1 MAEAS
6 GVVLGVPVGESPVV
20 DAVVVARRSS
30 TASERTDRTVAE
42 LCGEV
47 KRLAE
52 VHAADAACCYFL
64 YRRTAEEMV
73 VRCDKRAKGVRD
85 ALTVALTE
93 SNAQSS
99 STHVRDAAE
108 TLRQVFYELSS
119 KGTGM
124 RAVVLE
130 SMPEPTTLLAER
142 YAELTRCDDYP
153 RGSVRI
159 KMSTLRGAIA
169 MATKCAKPTH
179 DEGNYA
185 GAYYV
190 LCRSVDEMASHLVPG
205 ADSEPALEA
214 LRQLRAKAE
223 ELVAARAPSEAVLE
237 MLRLMRE
244 LANRQGNPGLSEGLP
259 DPLLYMMDDDF
270 PEDRKAGGGGCCVI
284 A

>member
-1 MAEAS
+1 
-6 GVVLGVPVGESPVV
+6 
-20 DAVVVARRSS
+20 
-30 TASERTDRTVAE
+30 
-42 LCGEV
+42 
-47 KRLAE
+47 
-52 VHAADAACCYFL
+52 
-64 YRRTAEEMV
+64 
-73 VRCDKRAKGVRD
+73 
-85 ALTVALTE
+85 
-93 SNAQSS
+93 
-99 STHVRDAAE
+99 
-108 TLRQVFYELSS
+108 
-119 KGTGM
+119 
-124 RAVVLE
+124 
-130 SMPEPTTLLAER
+130 MPEPTTLLAER

-270 PEDRKAGGGGCCVI
+270 PEGRKAGGGGCCVI

>member
-1 MAEAS
+1 MPA
-6 GVVLGVPVGESPVV
+6 GVVVGVPMVEAPLV
-20 DAVVVARRSS
+20 DTVVAARVS

-52 VHAADAACCYFL
+52 VHAADDACCYFL

-93 SNAQSS
+93 SNAQNA

-108 TLRQVFYELSS
+108 TLRQVFCDLCS
-119 KGTGM
+119 KSAGM

-130 SMPEPTTLLAER
+130 SMPEPGTLLAER
-142 YAELTRCDDYP
+142 YAELTRSDDYP
-153 RGSVRI
+153 RGSVKR

-205 ADSEPALEA
+205 AESESALEA
-214 LRQLRAKAE
+214 LRQLRAKADQ
-223 ELVAARAPSEAVLE
+223 LVDASAPSEAVLE

-244 LANRQGNPGLSEGLP
+244 LASREGNPGLSEGLP
-259 DPLLYMMDDDF
+259 DPLLYMMEDDF
-270 PEDRKAGGGGCCVI
+270 PEGKRAGGGGCCVV